1 YMYISYRRPPTST
14 LFPTRRSSD
23 LEEYLLESYEAPE
36 DLDDTENQRF
46 RIQDD
51 NQADWALRKIARAR
65 QDMKEA
71 EETAAMEIEK
81 INRWLDGQR
90 DESLRTELFF
100 TVLLQEYYEPRFM
113 TNPDKKTYKLPSGKV
128 QRRTQQPLFDRDNE
142 ALLAWLKQREMTDY
156 IEVKESPKWGE
167 LKQQVQVVGEH
178 VVIKDGP
185 LKGEIIDG
193 VEVVHR
199 PPTFR

>member
-1 YMYISYRRPPTST
+1 MTS
-14 LFPTRRSSD
+14 

-36 DLDDTENQRF
+36 DLADTENQRF

-128 QRRTQQPLFDRDNE
+128 QRRTQQPQFDRDNE

-199 PPTFR
+199 PPTFRVVTTEGDDGNGI

>member
-1 YMYISYRRPPTST
+1 VTS
-14 LFPTRRSSD
+14 

-36 DLDDTENQRF
+36 DLADTENQRF

-142 ALLAWLKQREMTDY
+142 ALLAWLKQRGMTDY
-156 IEVKESPKWGE
+156 VEVKETPKWGE

-199 PPTFR
+199 PPIFRVVTTEGDDGNGI

>member
-1 YMYISYRRPPTST
+1 VTS
-14 LFPTRRSSD
+14 

-65 QDMKEA
+65 QDLKEA
-71 EETAAMEIEK
+71 EETAAIEIEK

-90 DESLRTELFF
+90 DESLRTERFF
-100 TVLLQEYYEPRFM
+100 TALLQEYYEPRFM

-128 QRRTQQPLFDRDNE
+128 QRRTQQPQFDRDNE

-156 IEVKESPKWGE
+156 IEVKETPKWGE

-185 LKGEIIDG
+185 LKGEIVDG

-199 PPTFR
+199 PPTFRVVTTEGDDGNGI

>member
-1 YMYISYRRPPTST
+1 MTS
-14 LFPTRRSSD
+14 

-90 DESLRTELFF
+90 EESLRTERFF
-100 TVLLQEYYEPRFM
+100 TALLQEYYEPRFM

-128 QRRTQQPLFDRDNE
+128 QRRTQQPQFDRDNE
-142 ALLAWLKQREMTDY
+142 ALLAWLKQRGMTDY
-156 IEVKESPKWGE
+156 IEVKETPKWGE

-199 PPTFR
+199 PPIFRVVTTEGDEENGI

>member
-1 YMYISYRRPPTST
+1 MTS
-14 LFPTRRSSD
+14 

-81 INRWLDGQR
+81 INRWLNGQR
-90 DESLRTELFF
+90 DESLRTERFF
-100 TVLLQEYYEPRFM
+100 TALLQEYYEPRFM

-128 QRRTQQPLFDRDNE
+128 QRRTQQPQFDRDNE
-142 ALLAWLKQREMTDY
+142 ALLAWLKQRGMTDY
-156 IEVKESPKWGE
+156 IEVKETPKWGE

-199 PPTFR
+199 PPTFRVVTTEGDDGNGI

>member
-1 YMYISYRRPPTST
+1 MTS
-14 LFPTRRSSD
+14 

-36 DLDDTENQRF
+36 DLADTENQRF

-142 ALLAWLKQREMTDY
+142 ALLAWLKQRGMTDY
-156 IEVKESPKWGE
+156 VEVKETPKWGE

-185 LKGEIIDG
+185 LKGEIVDG

-199 PPTFR
+199 PPTFRVVTTEGDDGNGI

>member
-1 YMYISYRRPPTST
+1 MTS
-14 LFPTRRSSD
+14 

-36 DLDDTENQRF
+36 DLADTENQRF

-90 DESLRTELFF
+90 DESLRTERFF
-100 TVLLQEYYEPRFM
+100 TALLQEYYEPRFM

-128 QRRTQQPLFDRDNE
+128 QRRTQQPQFDRDNE

-156 IEVKESPKWGE
+156 IEVKETPKWGE

-185 LKGEIIDG
+185 LKGEIVDG

-199 PPTFR
+199 PPTFRVVTTEGDDGNGI

>member
-1 YMYISYRRPPTST
+1 MTS
-14 LFPTRRSSD
+14 

-90 DESLRTELFF
+90 EESLRTERFF
-100 TVLLQEYYEPRFM
+100 TALLQEYYEPRFM

-128 QRRTQQPLFDRDNE
+128 QRRTQQPQFDRDNE

-156 IEVKESPKWGE
+156 IEVKETPKWGE

-199 PPTFR
+199 PPTFRVITTEGDEGNGI

>member
-1 YMYISYRRPPTST
+1 MTS
-14 LFPTRRSSD
+14 

-90 DESLRTELFF
+90 DESLRTERFF
-100 TVLLQEYYEPRFM
+100 TALLQEYYEPRFM

-128 QRRTQQPLFDRDNE
+128 QRRTQQPQFDRDNE

-156 IEVKESPKWGE
+156 IEVKETPKWGE

-199 PPTFR
+199 PPTFRVITTEGDDGNGI

>member
-1 YMYISYRRPPTST
+1 MTS
-14 LFPTRRSSD
+14 

-36 DLDDTENQRF
+36 DLADTENQRF

-128 QRRTQQPLFDRDNE
+128 QRRTQQPQFDRDNE

-156 IEVKESPKWGE
+156 IEVKETPKWGE

-199 PPTFR
+199 PPTFRVITSEGDDGNGI

>member
-1 YMYISYRRPPTST
+1 VTS
-14 LFPTRRSSD
+14 

-36 DLDDTENQRF
+36 DLADTENQRF

-128 QRRTQQPLFDRDNE
+128 QRRTQQPQFDRDNE

-156 IEVKESPKWGE
+156 IEVKETPKWGE

-199 PPTFR
+199 PPIFRVVTTEGDDGNGI

>member
-1 YMYISYRRPPTST
+1 MTS
-14 LFPTRRSSD
+14 

-90 DESLRTELFF
+90 DESLRTERFF
-100 TVLLQEYYEPRFM
+100 TALLQEYYEPRFM

-128 QRRTQQPLFDRDNE
+128 QRRTQQPQFDRDNE
-142 ALLAWLKQREMTDY
+142 ALLAWLKQRGMTDY
-156 IEVKESPKWGE
+156 IEVKETPKWGE

-199 PPTFR
+199 PPTFKVVTTEGDDGNGI

>member
-1 YMYISYRRPPTST
+1 MTS
-14 LFPTRRSSD
+14 

-36 DLDDTENQRF
+36 DLADTENQRF

-71 EETAAMEIEK
+71 EETAAREIEK

-128 QRRTQQPLFDRDNE
+128 QRRTQQPQFDRDNE

-156 IEVKESPKWGE
+156 IEVKETPKWGE

-199 PPTFR
+199 PPTFRVITTEGDDGNGI

>member
-1 YMYISYRRPPTST
+1 MTS
-14 LFPTRRSSD
+14 

-36 DLDDTENQRF
+36 DLADTENQRF

-156 IEVKESPKWGE
+156 IEVKETPKWGE

-185 LKGEIIDG
+185 LKGEIVDG

-199 PPTFR
+199 PPTFRVITTEGDDGNGI

>member
-1 YMYISYRRPPTST
+1 MTS
-14 LFPTRRSSD
+14 

-36 DLDDTENQRF
+36 DLADTENQRF

-128 QRRTQQPLFDRDNE
+128 QRRTQQPQFDRDNE

-199 PPTFR
+199 PPTFRVITTEGDDGNGI

>member
-1 YMYISYRRPPTST
+1 MTS
-14 LFPTRRSSD
+14 

-36 DLDDTENQRF
+36 DLADTENQRF

-128 QRRTQQPLFDRDNE
+128 QRRTQQPQFDRDNE

-156 IEVKESPKWGE
+156 IEVKETPKWGE

-199 PPTFR
+199 PPTFRVVTTEGDDGNGI

>member
-1 YMYISYRRPPTST
+1 MTS
-14 LFPTRRSSD
+14 

-36 DLDDTENQRF
+36 DLADTENQRF

-65 QDMKEA
+65 QDLKEA

-128 QRRTQQPLFDRDNE
+128 QRRTQQPQFDRDNE

-156 IEVKESPKWGE
+156 IEVKETPKWGE

-185 LKGEIIDG
+185 LKGEIVDG

-199 PPTFR
+199 PPTFRVVTTEGDDGNGI

>member
-1 YMYISYRRPPTST
+1 MTS
-14 LFPTRRSSD
+14 

-51 NQADWALRKIARAR
+51 NQADLALRKIARAR
-65 QDMKEA
+65 QDLKEA

-90 DESLRTELFF
+90 DESLRTERFF
-100 TVLLQEYYEPRFM
+100 TALLQEYYEPRFM

-128 QRRTQQPLFDRDNE
+128 QRRTQQPQFDRDNE
-142 ALLAWLKQREMTDY
+142 ALLAWLKQRGMTDY
-156 IEVKESPKWGE
+156 IEVKETPKWGE

-199 PPTFR
+199 PPIFRVVTTEGDDGNGI

>member
-1 YMYISYRRPPTST
+1 VTS
-14 LFPTRRSSD
+14 

-90 DESLRTELFF
+90 DESLRTERFF
-100 TVLLQEYYEPRFM
+100 TALLQEYYEPRFM

-128 QRRTQQPLFDRDNE
+128 QRRTQQPQFDRDNE

-156 IEVKESPKWGE
+156 IEVKETPKWGE

-199 PPTFR
+199 PPTFKVVTTEGDDGNGI

>member
-1 YMYISYRRPPTST
+1 MTS
-14 LFPTRRSSD
+14 

-65 QDMKEA
+65 QDLKEA
-71 EETAAMEIEK
+71 EETAAIEIEK

-90 DESLRTELFF
+90 DESLRTERFF
-100 TVLLQEYYEPRFM
+100 TALLQEYYEPRFM

-128 QRRTQQPLFDRDNE
+128 QRRTQQPQFDRDNE

-156 IEVKESPKWGE
+156 IEVKETPKWGE

-199 PPTFR
+199 PPIFRVITTEGDDGNGI

>member
-1 YMYISYRRPPTST
+1 MTS
-14 LFPTRRSSD
+14 

-90 DESLRTELFF
+90 DESLRTERFF
-100 TVLLQEYYEPRFM
+100 TALLQEYYEPRFM

-128 QRRTQQPLFDRDNE
+128 QRRTQQPQFDRDNE

-156 IEVKESPKWGE
+156 VEVKETPKWGE

-199 PPTFR
+199 PPIFRVVTTEGDDGNGI

>member
-1 YMYISYRRPPTST
+1 MAS
-14 LFPTRRSSD
+14 
-23 LEEYLLESYEAPE
+23 LEEYLLDSYEAPE
-36 DLDDTENQRF
+36 NIDDMENQRF

-71 EETAAMEIEK
+71 EETAAIEIEK

-90 DESLRTELFF
+90 DESLRTERFF
-100 TVLLQEYYEPRFM
+100 TALLQEYYEPRFM

-128 QRRTQQPLFDRDNE
+128 QRRTQQPQFDRDNE
-142 ALLAWLKQREMTDY
+142 ALLAWLKQRGMTDY
-156 IEVKESPKWGE
+156 IEVKETPKWGE

-199 PPTFR
+199 PPIFRVVTTEGDDGNGI

>member
-1 YMYISYRRPPTST
+1 MTS
-14 LFPTRRSSD
+14 

-36 DLDDTENQRF
+36 DLADTENQRF

-90 DESLRTELFF
+90 DESLRIERFF
-100 TVLLQEYYEPRFM
+100 TALLQEYYEPRFM

-128 QRRTQQPLFDRDNE
+128 QRRTQQPQFDRDNE

-156 IEVKESPKWGE
+156 IEVKETPKWGE

-185 LKGEIIDG
+185 LKGEIVDG

-199 PPTFR
+199 PPTFRVVTTEGDDGNGI

>member
-1 YMYISYRRPPTST
+1 MTS
-14 LFPTRRSSD
+14 

-36 DLDDTENQRF
+36 DLADTENQRF

-128 QRRTQQPLFDRDNE
+128 QRRTQQPQFDRDNE

-156 IEVKESPKWGE
+156 IEVKETPKWGE

-199 PPTFR
+199 PPTFRVITTEGDDGNGI

>member
-1 YMYISYRRPPTST
+1 VTS
-14 LFPTRRSSD
+14 

-46 RIQDD
+46 RIQND

-90 DESLRTELFF
+90 EESLRTERFF
-100 TVLLQEYYEPRFM
+100 TALLQEYYEPRFM

-128 QRRTQQPLFDRDNE
+128 QRRTQQPQFDRDNE

-156 IEVKESPKWGE
+156 IEVKETPKWGE

-199 PPTFR
+199 PPTFRVITTEGDEGNGI

>member
-1 YMYISYRRPPTST
+1 VTS
-14 LFPTRRSSD
+14 

-90 DESLRTELFF
+90 DESLRTERFF
-100 TVLLQEYYEPRFM
+100 TALLQEYYEPRFM

-128 QRRTQQPLFDRDNE
+128 QRRTQQPQFDRDNE

-156 IEVKESPKWGE
+156 IEVKETPKWGE

-199 PPTFR
+199 PPTFRVITTEGDDGNGI

>member
-1 YMYISYRRPPTST
+1 MTS
-14 LFPTRRSSD
+14 

-90 DESLRTELFF
+90 DESLRTERFF
-100 TVLLQEYYEPRFM
+100 TALLQEYYEPRFM

-128 QRRTQQPLFDRDNE
+128 QRRTQQPQFDRDNE

-156 IEVKESPKWGE
+156 IEVKETPKWGE

-199 PPTFR
+199 PPIFRVITTEGDDGNGI

>member
-1 YMYISYRRPPTST
+1 MTS
-14 LFPTRRSSD
+14 

-71 EETAAMEIEK
+71 EEMAAMEIEK

-90 DESLRTELFF
+90 DESLRTERFF
-100 TVLLQEYYEPRFM
+100 TALLQEYYEPRFM

-142 ALLAWLKQREMTDY
+142 ALLAWLKQRGMTDY
-156 IEVKESPKWGE
+156 IEVKETPKWGE

-199 PPTFR
+199 PPIFRVVTTEGDDGNGI

>member
-1 YMYISYRRPPTST
+1 MTS
-14 LFPTRRSSD
+14 

-36 DLDDTENQRF
+36 DLADTENQRF

-128 QRRTQQPLFDRDNE
+128 QRRTQQPQFDRDNE

-156 IEVKESPKWGE
+156 VEVKESPKWGE

-199 PPTFR
+199 PPTFRVITTEGDDGNGI

>member
-1 YMYISYRRPPTST
+1 VTS
-14 LFPTRRSSD
+14 

-36 DLDDTENQRF
+36 DLGDTENQRF

-128 QRRTQQPLFDRDNE
+128 QRRTQQPQFDRDNE
-142 ALLAWLKQREMTDY
+142 ALLAWLKQRGMTDY
-156 IEVKESPKWGE
+156 VEVKETPKWGE

-199 PPTFR
+199 PPIFRVVTTEGDDGNGI

>member
-1 YMYISYRRPPTST
+1 MTS
-14 LFPTRRSSD
+14 

-90 DESLRTELFF
+90 DESLRTERFF
-100 TVLLQEYYEPRFM
+100 TALLQEYYEPRFM

-199 PPTFR
+199 PPTFRVITSEGDDGNGI

>member
-1 YMYISYRRPPTST
+1 MTS
-14 LFPTRRSSD
+14 

-90 DESLRTELFF
+90 DESLRTERFF
-100 TVLLQEYYEPRFM
+100 TALLQEYYEPRFM

-128 QRRTQQPLFDRDNE
+128 QRRTQQPQFDRDNE
-142 ALLAWLKQREMTDY
+142 ALLAWLKQRGMTDY
-156 IEVKESPKWGE
+156 IEVKETPKWGE

-199 PPTFR
+199 PPTFRVVTTEGDDGNGI

>member
-1 YMYISYRRPPTST
+1 MTS
-14 LFPTRRSSD
+14 

-36 DLDDTENQRF
+36 DLADTENQRF

-65 QDMKEA
+65 QDLKEA

-142 ALLAWLKQREMTDY
+142 ALLAWLKQRGMTDY
-156 IEVKESPKWGE
+156 VEVKETPKWGE

-199 PPTFR
+199 PPIFRVVTTEGDDGNGI

>member
-1 YMYISYRRPPTST
+1 MTS
-14 LFPTRRSSD
+14 

-90 DESLRTELFF
+90 DESLRTERFF
-100 TVLLQEYYEPRFM
+100 TALLQEYYEPRFM

-128 QRRTQQPLFDRDNE
+128 QRRTQQPQFDRDNE
-142 ALLAWLKQREMTDY
+142 ALLAWLKQRGMTDY
-156 IEVKESPKWGE
+156 IEVKETPKWGE

-199 PPTFR
+199 PPIFRVVTTEGDDGNGI

>member
-1 YMYISYRRPPTST
+1 MTS
-14 LFPTRRSSD
+14 

-90 DESLRTELFF
+90 DESLRIERFF
-100 TVLLQEYYEPRFM
+100 TALLQEYYEPRFM

-128 QRRTQQPLFDRDNE
+128 QRRTQQPQFDRDNE
-142 ALLAWLKQREMTDY
+142 ALLAWLKQRGMTDY
-156 IEVKESPKWGE
+156 IEVKETPKWGE

-199 PPTFR
+199 PPIFRVVTTEGDDGNGI

>member
-1 YMYISYRRPPTST
+1 MTS
-14 LFPTRRSSD
+14 

-36 DLDDTENQRF
+36 DLADTENQRF

-128 QRRTQQPLFDRDNE
+128 QRRTQQPQFDRDNE
-142 ALLAWLKQREMTDY
+142 ALLAWLKQRGMTDY
-156 IEVKESPKWGE
+156 IEVKETPKWGE

-199 PPTFR
+199 PPIFRVVTTEGDDGNGI

>member
-1 YMYISYRRPPTST
+1 MTS
-14 LFPTRRSSD
+14 

-36 DLDDTENQRF
+36 DLADTENQRF

-128 QRRTQQPLFDRDNE
+128 QRRTQQPQFDRDNE

-156 IEVKESPKWGE
+156 VEVKETPKWGE

-199 PPTFR
+199 PPTFRVITTEGDDGNGI

>member
-1 YMYISYRRPPTST
+1 MTS
-14 LFPTRRSSD
+14 

-90 DESLRTELFF
+90 DESLRTERFF
-100 TVLLQEYYEPRFM
+100 TALLQEYYEPRFM

-128 QRRTQQPLFDRDNE
+128 QRRTQQPQFDRDNE

-156 IEVKESPKWGE
+156 IEVKETPKWGE

-185 LKGEIIDG
+185 LKGEIVDG

-199 PPTFR
+199 PPTFRVVTTEGDDGR

>member
-1 YMYISYRRPPTST
+1 MTS
-14 LFPTRRSSD
+14 

-36 DLDDTENQRF
+36 DLADTENQRF

-142 ALLAWLKQREMTDY
+142 ALLAWLKQRGMTDY
-156 IEVKESPKWGE
+156 VEVKETPKWGE

-199 PPTFR
+199 PPIFRVVTTEGDDGNGI